1 MQCSLWIVV
10 HVLFTTTILK
20 GYSANFYFLWK
31 NFLHFRVWN
40 ANSKM
45 LEVLELNLLII
56 LNIFKCQIIDHYMK
70 IMHYEA
76 FIRNHKPAKNRNLL
90 NNPLLNLRFPIFCG
104 NMTVPWE
111 LACGLLLFSKIR
123 NLSSTLIIIKVK
135 FIHYRLGM
143 LLLCHAHQQIQFYG
157 FMWNLYCW
165 WPVCII

>member
-1 MQCSLWIVV
+1 
-10 HVLFTTTILK
+10 
-20 GYSANFYFLWK
+20 
-31 NFLHFRVWN
+31 
-40 ANSKM
+40 M

-56 LNIFKCQIIDHYMK
+56 LMIFKCQIIDHYMK

-111 LACGLLLFSKIR
+111 VACGLLLFSKIR

-135 FIHYRLGM
+135 FLTTGWACCCYAMHINKFNFMG
-143 LLLCHAHQQIQFYG
+143 LCETCTVDDLFVSSR
-157 FMWNLYCW
+157 NLT
-165 WPVCII
+165 CIFH